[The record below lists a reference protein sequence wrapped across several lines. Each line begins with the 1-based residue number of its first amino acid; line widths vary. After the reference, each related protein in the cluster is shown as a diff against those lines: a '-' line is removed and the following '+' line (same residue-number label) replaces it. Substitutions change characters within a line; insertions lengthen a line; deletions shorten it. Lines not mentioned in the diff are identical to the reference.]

1 MSLVLVTG
9 ATGFLGPELVP
20 RLQAAG
26 HQVRVLSR
34 RERPKVAAGVEVVR
48 GDLATE
54 EGLAAAVRDVDTIVH
69 AASSP
74 TGKQRKVNVEG
85 TRAVAEHALAAGGR
99 PHLVYPSIVGCDR
112 VPLRYYKTKSAAEL
126 AVAGSHLPW
135 TVLRAT
141 QFHELLA
148 WLLGRMRRGRVQFVP
163 RGFVF
168 QPVAAAEVAARI
180 VELVDDGPSARVRD
194 VGGPEVRRY
203 EDLARAL
210 DPAARVVP
218 FPVPGPI
225 GAAYRAGLHTAPDRT
240 VGTTTWEDWLAAG

>member
-9 ATGFLGPELVP
+9 ATGVLGPELVP
-20 RLQAAG
+20 RLVAAG
-26 HQVRVLSR
+26 HQVQVLSR
-34 RERPKVAAGVEVVR
+34 RERPKVPAGVGVVR

-54 EGLAAAVRDVDTIVH
+54 EGLDAAVSGVDVIVH

-85 TRAVAEHALAAGGR
+85 TRAIAEHALAAGSR

-112 VPLRYYKTKSAAEL
+112 VPLRYYKTKTAAEQV
-126 AVAGSHLPW
+126 VAGSHLSW

-148 WLLGRMRRGRVQFVP
+148 WMLGRMRRAGVQFVP

-168 QPVAAAEVAARI
+168 QPVAAAEVAERI
-180 VELVDDGPSARVRD
+180 VELVAAGPSGRVPD
-194 VGGPEVRRY
+194 VGGPEVRRA

-225 GAAYRAGLHTAPDRT
+225 GAAYRAGLHTAPDRA
-240 VGTTTWEDWLAAG
+240 VGELTWEDWLAAR

>member
-20 RLQAAG
+20 RLEAAG
-26 HQVRVLSR
+26 HRVRAMSR
-34 RERPKVAAGVEVVR
+34 RERPKVAPGVEVVR

-54 EGLAAAVRDVDTIVH
+54 EGLAEAVRGVDVIVH

-74 TGKQRKVNVEG
+74 TGRQRRVNVEG
-85 TRAVAEHALAAGGR
+85 TRAVAEHALAAGTR
-99 PHLVYPSIVGCDR
+99 PHFVYPSIVGCDH
-112 VPLRYYKTKSAAEL
+112 VPLRYYKTKMAAEL

-135 TVLRAT
+135 TVLRST

-148 WLLGRMRRGRVQFVP
+148 WLLGRMRRAGVQFVP

-180 VELVDDGPSARVRD
+180 VDVVGAGPSGRVPD
-194 VGGPEVRRY
+194 LGGPEVRRF
-203 EDLARAL
+203 EDLARSL
-210 DPAARVVP
+210 DPAARIAP

-225 GAAYRAGLHTAPDRT
+225 GAAYRAGLHTSPEHAA
-240 VGTTTWEDWLAAG
+240 GTTTWEDWLAAR